1 MLTLSNQSYIASYTF
16 AIIIY
21 IYTFPFFRLEQD
33 IVRQGIFELIK
44 FCGSPKWPKFVIPV
58 AFDFHGVY
66 HTCSRVYVLYILVYS
81 YLEINFRD

>member
-33 IVRQGIFELIK
+33 IVRQGIFKVIK
-44 FCGSPKWPKFVIPV
+44 FRESPKWPKFIISV
-58 AFDFHGVY
+58 AFDFQG
-66 HTCSRVYVLYILVYS
+66 
-81 YLEINFRD
+81 F